1 MDNNQIDYYYYWS
14 MAYVSKARSE
24 GKDSTLIA
32 VPSGVASPV
41 IDKLQNDHALTV
53 DLAVLKLSLMTALQ
67 AFKRV

>member
-53 DLAVLKLSLMTALQ
+53 DLAAQDAKDLINLKIG
-67 AFKRV
+67 V